1 MSRVKSRPER
11 PEYDKAVF
19 MVLHAVKGVSA
30 TKLASQTYVSASTIA
45 KWRRG
50 PKFGGTRYPQHHTLA
65 AVAALAGLKWTLV
78 SDVRRPREKP
88 TEGVS
93 LAR

>member
-1 MSRVKSRPER
+1 MSRIKSRPER

-19 MVLHAVKGVSA
+19 VVLHAVKGVSA
-30 TKLASQTYVSASTIA
+30 TNLASQTYVSASTIA

-65 AVAALAGLKWTLV
+65 AVAAIAGLKWALV
-78 SDVRRPREKP
+78 SDVRKSREKP
-88 TEGVS
+88 NEGAS
-93 LAR
+93 LSR